1 MDKTIENRAK
11 DKSFYGTRSLQLGG
25 ELYEL
30 DRPWLMGILNLN
42 PDSFYDGG
50 RYDQLDAAVARTEQ
64 MLQEGADLID
74 LGPTSSRP
82 GSNLS
87 EAAAEWALLEP
98 FLSTLTQ
105 RFPRALF
112 SVDTYHS
119 SVAERSIAAGA
130 HMINDISGGRLDP
143 RMAEVI
149 GALKVPYVLT
159 HMQGTPQNM
168 QDSPSYDDPIKE
180 VAYFFSQQ
188 IDHFNRY
195 GAVNL
200 ILDVGFGFGKSD
212 AHNYKLL
219 NHLGY
224 FKQIFDLPLLAG
236 LSRKSMICRPTGRPP
251 QEALHGSSAGHTA
264 ALLQGADFLRVH
276 DVEPARQATAVARM
290 IQKHY

>member
-30 DRPWLMGILNLN
+30 DRPWLMGILNIN

-50 RYDQLDAAVARTEQ
+50 RYTQLDEAVARADT
-64 MLQEGADLID
+64 LLKEGADLID

-82 GSNLS
+82 GSPLS
-87 EAAAEWALLEP
+87 EAEAEWALLEP
-98 FLSTLTQ
+98 FLKTLTTQ
-105 RFPRALF
+105 FPRALF

-119 SVAERSIAAGA
+119 SVAEKSIAAGA
-130 HMINDISGGRLDP
+130 HLINDISGGRLDP

-159 HMQGTPQNM
+159 HMQGTPQTM
-168 QDSPSYDDPIKE
+168 QEKPGYQDPVKE
-180 VAYFFSQQ
+180 VAYFFSEQ
-188 IDHFNRY
+188 IDRFNRY
-195 GAVNL
+195 GAINL

-224 FKQIFDLPLLAG
+224 FKQIFDLPMLAG
-236 LSRKSMICRPTGRPP
+236 LSRKAMICRPTGQPP
-251 QEALHGSSAGHTA
+251 EEALPGSIAGHTA
-264 ALLQGADFLRVH
+264 ALLQGADFLRAH
-276 DVEPARQATAVARM
+276 DVEPARQAIAVAGM
-290 IQKHY
+290 IQNNR